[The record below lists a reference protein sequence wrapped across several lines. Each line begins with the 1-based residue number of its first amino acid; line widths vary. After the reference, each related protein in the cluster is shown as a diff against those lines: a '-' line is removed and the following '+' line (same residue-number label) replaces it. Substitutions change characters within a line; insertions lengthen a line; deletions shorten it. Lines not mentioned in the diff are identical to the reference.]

1 MQDSNR
7 ITGSTKLIGL
17 IGGAAVRHSSSPVIH
32 NAVFEKMG
40 YDYAYV
46 PFEVDEQNLEAA
58 VRGMEAMGF
67 LGYNVA
73 APLKKI
79 IAPYLYEIS
88 EVAEI
93 MGAVNTVVVQG
104 GHSYGDNTDGAAF
117 MRNLV
122 FNGVDVHGKKMT
134 VLGAGGAGSA
144 IIVQAALDGVAEI
157 DVFNLKDAF
166 FDGALDLIGRL
177 AQHSNCKV
185 TLYDHED
192 EAQLKAS
199 IAESAVVVNA
209 TRIGSEQRPG
219 CILTKDMLVD
229 GLTVVDVVYTPAETE
244 LIKMARENGNRAI
257 DGVGAFVQQAAI
269 GERLWI
275 GRQMPVDF
283 VTERFFGKKAPTFD
297 LEGILQ

>member
-1 MQDSNR
+1 MADDYR

-17 IGGAAVRHSSSPVIH
+17 IGGSAVRHSSSPVIH

-46 PFEVDEQNLEAA
+46 PFEVTEENLEAA

-104 GHSYGDNTDGAAF
+104 GRSYGDNTDGAAF

-122 FNGVDVHGKKMT
+122 FNGVNVHDKKMT

-157 DVFNLKDAF
+157 DVFNLKDMF
-166 FDGALDLIGRL
+166 FDGALELIERL
-177 AQHSNCKV
+177 QNHSNCKV
-185 TLYDHED
+185 SLYDHED
-192 EAQLKAS
+192 EAQLNKS
-199 IAESAVVVNA
+199 IAESEVVVNA
-209 TRIGSEQRPG
+209 TRIGSTQRPG
-219 CILTKDMLVD
+219 CILNASQLHP

-244 LIKMARENGNRAI
+244 LVKMARENGNRVI

-275 GRQMPVDF
+275 GRQMPIDF
-283 VTERFFGKKAPTFD
+283 VTEKFFGKVAPQFD
-297 LEGILQ
+297 LTGILQ